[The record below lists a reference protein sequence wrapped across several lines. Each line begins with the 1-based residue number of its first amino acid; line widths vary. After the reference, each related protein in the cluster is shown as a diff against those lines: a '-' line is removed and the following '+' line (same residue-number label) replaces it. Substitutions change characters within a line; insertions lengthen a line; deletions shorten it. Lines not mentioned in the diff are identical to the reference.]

1 MHFLPNQMPAKISCY
16 WVLRPSQQI
25 MSTSMM
31 DSENR
36 IYAIFNVLLFITLV
50 QNWHSNL
57 AATTLPHIADNPP
70 DDKASLLFKDIV
82 VLLHHNMVSG
92 HTLLTPQCM
101 AISQNMGCLCHS
113 KGMQPTMPKCPL
125 LDGKPHHPNWPSS
138 QRQHHQFSWSNLP
151 PEMSC
156 CRVDYTT
163 GILNSANARA
173 MLKKSYVGKHIRNL
187 V

>member
-1 MHFLPNQMPAKISCY
+1 MIRESRHPVNNDAELSAKCHELIQLIYHQMHFLPNQMPAKISCY

-36 IYAIFNVLLFITLV
+36 IYAIFNVLLFISLV

-101 AISQNMGCLCHS
+101 PISQNMGCLRHS
-113 KGMQPTMPKCPL
+113 KGMQPTMPKCP
-125 LDGKPHHPNWPSS
+125 PSWWQAS
-138 QRQHHQFSWSNLP
+138 SSKLTQ
-151 PEMSC
+151 
-156 CRVDYTT
+156 
-163 GILNSANARA
+163 
-173 MLKKSYVGKHIRNL
+173 
-187 V
+187 